1 MIGGTPSQTNAGKLS
16 NVPPP
21 AIAFTPPANR
31 PAITRT
37 KMENMKRAF
46 AFQKTLVIQSSI
58 GLQLGTFCVLVA

>member
-1 MIGGTPSQTNAGKLS
+1 MIGGTPGQTNAGKLS

-37 KMENMKRAF
+37 KAENMKRAF
-46 AFQKTLVIQSSI
+46 ASQKTLVTQSSI
-58 GLQLGTFCVLVA
+58 GLQLGTFCASVA